1 MARYDGQERHD
12 RHDHRRGGNV
22 NPYFRDIFVFVFAF
36 ELVFDYFEYGIN
48 YLSQRNLGSRL
59 FHYFLYSIQ
68 VRGIRNLEI
77 GILTFVLYCFINKE
91 SGIWNMEHML

>member
-22 NPYFRDIFVFVFAF
+22 NSYFRDVFVFVSLLNWHLIILNT
-36 ELVFDYFEYGIN
+36 ELITCHRGIWDLDYFTI
-48 YLSQRNLGSRL
+48 
-59 FHYFLYSIQ
+59 LYILLQ
-68 VRGIRNLEI
+68 RGIRNLEV

-91 SGIWNMEHML
+91 SGIWNLEHML